1 MASLSSTHK
10 QLSAGLGSVSIKT
23 KISISF
29 DAYKLIK
36 WLESE
41 DFDKTYV
48 DAVQAPT
55 VKFLKGI
62 IHSGSVKTEDGKGL
76 SDATIKARKRRKS
89 PPSIGGD
96 RPLYDTGK
104 LVNSIRFD
112 KDDLTIKAVDYAL
125 GHIEGTHLDW
135 NKKPVPARDFVEQ
148 MRKKRESAGALADMY
163 SSKIATKKIMSKI
176 RQKFSRRLAK

>member
-1 MASLSSTHK
+1 MALADTAKTLSS
-10 QLSAGLGSVSIKT
+10 GLGSVSIKT

-41 DFDKTYV
+41 DFDRTYA
-48 DAVQAPT
+48 DAVQTPT

-62 IHSGSVKTEDGKGL
+62 IQSGSVETESGKGL
-76 SDATIKARKRRKS
+76 ADATIKARKARKS

-112 KDDLTIKAVDYAL
+112 KSDLTIKAVDYAL

-148 MRKKRESAGALADMY
+148 MRKKRESAGSLADMH
-163 SSKIATKKIMSKI
+163 SSKIITKKIMSKI

>member
-62 IHSGSVKTEDGKGL
+62 IQSGTTNYAINSIFPDPTLAMSTTVINGAAGG
-76 SDATIKARKRRKS
+76 A
-89 PPSIGGD
+89 IGGFMWSSWTSNFKINFYTAKCLIGRGYILLD
-96 RPLYDTGK
+96 HEWWDKKAET
-104 LVNSIRFD
+104 RFSGI
-112 KDDLTIKAVDYAL
+112 L
-125 GHIEGTHLDW
+125 
-135 NKKPVPARDFVEQ
+135 
-148 MRKKRESAGALADMY
+148 
-163 SSKIATKKIMSKI
+163 
-176 RQKFSRRLAK
+176 

>member
-1 MASLSSTHK
+1 MALADTAKTLSS
-10 QLSAGLGSVSIKT
+10 GLGSVSIKT

-29 DAYKLIK
+29 DANKLVK

-41 DFDKTYV
+41 DFDRTYA
-48 DAVQAPT
+48 DAVQTPT

-62 IHSGSVKTEDGKGL
+62 IQSGSVETESGKGL
-76 SDATIKARKRRKS
+76 ADATIKARKRRKF
-89 PPSIGGD
+89 PPSVGGD

-112 KDDLTIKAVDYAL
+112 KSDLSIKAVDYAL

-135 NKKPVPARDFVEQ
+135 NKKPVPARDFVSQ
-148 MRKKRESAGALADMY
+148 MKEKRESAGSIASMY
-163 SSKIATKKIMSKI
+163 SSSETTKKIMSKI

>member
-1 MASLSSTHK
+1 MALADTAKTLSS
-10 QLSAGLGSVSIKT
+10 GLGSVSIKT

-29 DAYKLIK
+29 DAYKLVK

-62 IHSGSVKTEDGKGL
+62 IQSGSVETESGKGL
-76 SDATIKARKRRKS
+76 ADATIKARKARKS

-96 RPLYDTGK
+96 KPLYDTGK
-104 LVNSIRFD
+104 LVKSIRFD
-112 KDDLTIKAVDYAL
+112 KSDLSIKAEDYAL

-135 NKKPVPARDFVEQ
+135 NKKPVPARDFIEQ
-148 MRKKRESAGALADMY
+148 MRKKRESAGSLADTY
-163 SSKIATKKIMSKI
+163 SSKIQPKK
-176 RQKFSRRLAK
+176 